1 MNMDRFFEKWYKYFA
16 TFASSKLSK
25 YAGRYVAPT
34 DPEALDYVHDAYVKA
49 TKLNRDMTSAMGRFE
64 GTETNRKT
72 WFCVLIDNCMKDKF
86 KSAANRLELYAENP
100 IYENTVQHST
110 ISERNENVVEILKA
124 IKPHLPD
131 NFYKVL
137 LLRTVS
143 LSYSEIADVLSIPL
157 GTATSSV
164 SKVKTRLK
172 HLNLST
178 DIL

>member
-1 MNMDRFFEKWYKYFA
+1 MNSHDDFFNKWYKYFA
-16 TFASSKLSK
+16 TFASNKLSK

-34 DPEALDYVHDAYVKA
+34 DPEALDYVHDAYMKSMKIGKA
-49 TKLNRDMTSAMGRFE
+49 MTCPYSRFQ

-86 KSAANRLELYAENP
+86 KSAANRLELYTD
-100 IYENTVQHST
+100 NTMEYTPAKSNLSKKNRDV
-110 ISERNENVVEILKA
+110 IEILTA
-124 IKPHLPD
+124 IKPLLPG

-164 SKVKTRLK
+164 SKIKTRLK